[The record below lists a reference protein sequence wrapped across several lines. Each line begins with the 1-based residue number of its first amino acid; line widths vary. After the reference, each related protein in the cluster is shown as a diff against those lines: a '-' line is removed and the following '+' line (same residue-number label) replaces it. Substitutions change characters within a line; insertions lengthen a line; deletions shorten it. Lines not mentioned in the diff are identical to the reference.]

1 MKKASQQHRHI
12 FYQKLGFLFYSIA
25 AADKII
31 REEEIKELHKEVV
44 ENWVN
49 LEDSKDEFG
58 SDAAYQIETVFDWIL
73 DNETNGERAY
83 QIFESYFLE
92 NSEMFDAEI
101 KKKIYSTSN
110 KISLSYHGVNKA
122 EASNILRLH
131 TLLG

>member
-1 MKKASQQHRHI
+1 MKKASQQHWHV

-31 REEEIKELHKEVV
+31 RDEEVAELHKQVM
-44 ENWVN
+44 ENWIR
-49 LEDSKDEFG
+49 LEDTKDDFG
-58 SDAAYQIETVFDWIL
+58 SDAAYQIEIVFDWIL

-83 QIFESYFLE
+83 QIFEEYFQS
-92 NSEMFDAEI
+92 NSEMFDDEI
-101 KKKIYSTSN
+101 KQKIYTTAE
-110 KISLSYHGVNKA
+110 KISMSYHGVNKS